1 MASNNVSMKD
11 VKKLL
16 NYTIDNNLELEKN
29 GKVPIAISLESPAGI
44 GKTSI
49 IQQVAEERGMQFVKL
64 SLHELDETGDLVG
77 FPIKEYEC
85 QVGKP
90 VKQEDGSIKIQ
101 VMKDTVWLNDKQID
115 NPVGGVKYRQTGKT
129 RMGYAKPA
137 WVPEYDEKGTIVV
150 LDDYVRK

>member
-1 MASNNVSMKD
+1 MANSNISMRD

-16 NYTIDNNLELEKN
+16 NYTIDNNLKLEEN
-29 GKVPIAISLESPAGI
+29 GQVPIAISLEAPAGI

-49 IQQVAEERGMQFVKL
+49 IQQVAKERGMQFVKL

-77 FPIKEYEC
+77 FPMKEYEC
-85 QVGKP
+85 QVAKQ
-90 VKQEDGSIKIQ
+90 VKQQDGTIKMQ
-101 VMKDTVWLNDKQID
+101 VMPGTVWLNDKQID
-115 NPVGGVKYRQTGKT
+115 SPTKGVIYRQTGKT

-137 WVPEYDEKGTIVV
+137 WVPEFDEKGTLVV

>member
-1 MASNNVSMKD
+1 MANTVSMRE

-16 NYTIDNNLELEKN
+16 NYAIDNNLKLEEK
-29 GKVPIAISLESPAGI
+29 GVTPIAVSLESTAGI

-49 IQQVAEERGMQFVKL
+49 IQQVAEERGMQFVKI

-77 FPIKEYEC
+77 FPMKEYEC
-85 QVGKP
+85 QAARQIIDK
-90 VKQEDGSIKIQ
+90 DGNKKMQILPG
-101 VMKDTVWLNDKQID
+101 TVWLNDKQID
-115 NPVGGVKYRQTGKT
+115 KPVSGIVYRQTGKT

-137 WVPEYDEKGTIVV
+137 WVPEYSENGTLVV